1 MHQFNRIDA
10 KRMLFSS
17 SGTCKIEKNCTSTM
31 KVTKNTDSII
41 IVEVCYT
48 HYGHQKELQHIWL
61 SKARRQEIAAKL
73 QRGVS
78 KERILDDIR
87 NRLGASLSRHHI
99 VESRDILNIKKE
111 FGLNEVQHHD
121 NDQQSVFAWI
131 KEWETSDS
139 NPVLFYKLQ
148 GEECPDK
155 SLSLSKNDVIVIL
168 QTEEQKHLA
177 RQFGHKGVCCDS
189 THGTNAYDFFLTTVL
204 IVDEFGEGVPIA
216 WCISNHEDYN
226 MMKIFFSKVKDNVGS
241 ISPAWLMSDIVTQFY
256 DAFVAVNVCQ
266 PKKLLCTWHVDKAW
280 QEAIRQ
286 KINNVGKQ
294 ADVYTMM
301 RTVLEETDE
310 ASFQDRLS
318 TLVTGLASSQ
328 ETRSFYEYF
337 NSYWASKT
345 SEWAYCYRL
354 REGINTNMFVEA
366 FHRVFKYKYLRG
378 KSNRRLDNC
387 LFHLLKYSR
396 DKCFERII
404 KLAKGKSSKRINMI
418 HGRHRQS
425 LELSFNRI
433 SSTESSTV
441 WKIQSSE
448 GAEKYSVE
456 KIDEEC
462 DVRECMLRCH
472 ECKICCHV

>member
-1 MHQFNRIDA
+1 
-10 KRMLFSS
+10 MLFSS
-17 SGTCKIEKNCTSTM
+17 SGTVKIEKNCASTM
-31 KVTKNTDSII
+31 KVTKNTDSTI
-41 IVEVCYT
+41 IVEVGYT

-87 NRLGASLSRHHI
+87 NSLRASLSRRHL

-111 FGLNEVQHHD
+111 FGLNEVQRHD
-121 NDQQSVFAWI
+121 NDQQSMFAWI

-155 SLSLSKNDVIVIL
+155 SLSLSKNDFIVIL

-189 THGTNAYDFFLTTVL
+189 THRTNAYDFFLTTVL

-216 WCISNHEDYN
+216 WCLSNHEDYN
-226 MMKIFFSKVKDNVGS
+226 MMKIFFSKVKDNVSS

-286 KINNVGKQ
+286 KIKNVGKQ

-366 FHRVFKYKYLRG
+366 FHRVFKCKYLRG
-378 KSNRRLDNC
+378 KSNRRLENC
-387 LFHLLKYSR
+387 LFHLLKYSG

-404 KLAKGKSSKRINMI
+404 KLAKGKSSKHINMI

-456 KIDEEC
+456 KIDQE
-462 DVRECMLRCH
+462 
-472 ECKICCHV
+472 